1 MIYIFFCMMRDII
14 SKDAMHFKTVSVFL
28 YCDYLSDHCF
38 VLFLDKRVA
47 LFKLS
52 DAESSRR

>member
-1 MIYIFFCMMRDII
+1 MVCMMRDII
-14 SKDAMHFKTVSVFL
+14 SKATNAVLKML
-28 YCDYLSDHCF
+28 
-38 VLFLDKRVA
+38 LFLPCYCLTDCYFMLLLDERVA